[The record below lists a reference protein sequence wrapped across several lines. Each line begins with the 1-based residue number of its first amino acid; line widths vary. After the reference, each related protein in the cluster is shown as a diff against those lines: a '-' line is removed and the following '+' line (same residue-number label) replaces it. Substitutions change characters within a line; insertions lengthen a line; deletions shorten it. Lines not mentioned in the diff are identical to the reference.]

1 MITYKI
7 DVIAEL
13 KKIGFNTNTAKKT
26 GIFSQSTLDKFRAG
40 DTRIT
45 VDNLNRLCCILEMQP
60 RDILKFIESDEDRE
74 LLKKIS
80 KNREKSIDIL

>member
-13 KKIGFNTNTAKKT
+13 KKMGINTNTAKKT

-60 RDILKFIESDEDRE
+60 RDILKFTEDDED
-74 LLKKIS
+74 KKILEKI
-80 KNREKSIDIL
+80 KNNV

>member
-13 KKIGFNTNTAKKT
+13 KKMGINTNTAKKT
-26 GIFSQSTLDKFRAG
+26 GVFSQSTLDKFRAG

-60 RDILKFIESDEDRE
+60 RDILKFTEDDED
-74 LLKKIS
+74 KKILEKI
-80 KNREKSIDIL
+80 KNNV